1 MFRSLVAPA
10 NPIFTTLAK
19 LSLFTAPPMQS
30 FAINIL
36 PITWKQPKK
45 RLQHIHR
52 AANLIRYPAFAGT
65 FIPPGWALDQTQGRF
80 YEMADN
86 FNQ

>member
-1 MFRSLVAPA
+1 MRYHSTPRAGSAVRGDQVMFRSLVAPA

-36 PITWKQPKK
+36 PIT
-45 RLQHIHR
+45 
-52 AANLIRYPAFAGT
+52 
-65 FIPPGWALDQTQGRF
+65 
-80 YEMADN
+80 
-86 FNQ
+86 